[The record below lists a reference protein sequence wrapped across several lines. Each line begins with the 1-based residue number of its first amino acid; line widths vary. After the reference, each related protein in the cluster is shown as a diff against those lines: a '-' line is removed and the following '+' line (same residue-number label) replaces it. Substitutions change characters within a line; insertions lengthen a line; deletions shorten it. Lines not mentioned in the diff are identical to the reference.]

1 MNKINNMNKINKV
14 KFNIFKEIIHIN
26 NININDKE
34 YKLLW
39 WTDLEIKNMKKNY
52 ILKIKKLLKK
62 YKNMD
67 IKNAKKIA
75 TQSFN

>member
-52 ILKIKKLLKK
+52 ILKK
-62 YKNMD
+62 YSIRTYINL
-67 IKNAKKIA
+67 
-75 TQSFN
+75 FNIL